1 MKYIFPKNYK
11 YRPKILGYIDYV
23 TAVFD
28 IVFGIMLFLIIH
40 LIFKKVSTQ
49 IYAFIILFL
58 PLVLITVFFTRDENI
73 IEIICY
79 MFKFIKRR
87 GIFVYGREEEKIEKN
102 KNIFKRWTTPFRLRQ
117 AYTKKHMIF
126 SNHAFLSMVFLAG
139 LEPTSFA

>member
-102 KNIFKRWTTPFRLRQ
+102 KNIFKR
-117 AYTKKHMIF
+117 
-126 SNHAFLSMVFLAG
+126 
-139 LEPTSFA
+139 